1 MKNSLLMKNGAVIRI
16 LDVNVEDAL
25 IIDCVRLTMPVWVKK
40 ELLAGYTEITI
51 DVLEE
56 ITGIHIQD
64 MDGLSRDENK
74 FIHKHFTLIAGVL
87 PFIGDIN
94 MRSSVIGQISKT
106 QGVSKQT
113 IRRYLCL
120 YLAYQDMSVF
130 APKERLTAKELSA
143 DEKNMRWALNKFY
156 YTTRKHSLKVAY
168 TQMLKE
174 KYCDGNGVLTTE
186 YPSFYQFRY
195 FYRKHKKLQNYY
207 ISRNGIKDY
216 QKNHR
221 PLLGDNVQA
230 FTSHVG
236 VGMLDATVCDIYL
249 VNESGNLVGR
259 PILTACIDGFSSL
272 CCGYM
277 LSWEGGVYSLRGMM
291 LNIISNKKEWC
302 YSHGIEIKDATWDC
316 NELPATLVTDM
327 GSEYISENFEQITEL
342 GVSLVNLAS
351 YRPELKGSVE
361 KFFDLIQES
370 FKPYLKGKGV
380 IEADFQERG
389 AHDYRKDACLTMEQ
403 FEKIILHCILYYNN
417 ERVIE
422 NYPYTKDMLEC
433 KVSPYAADIWNY
445 GKRQRSADLITV
457 SKEDLILTL
466 LPRTTARFTR
476 NGLKVNGLRYKNK
489 NYTEKYLSGG
499 NAVAVY
505 DPDDVSYVWLI
516 DNGAFVLFELIES
529 RFLACSLNTVTDLK
543 EQKKQIVKE
552 QKEDNLQAKISLSK
566 HIETIAN
573 QSVKKKDTAV
583 KEIRKT
589 RKAEQ
594 EKKRIDY
601 MKEVKRNV

>member
-1 MKNSLLMKNGAVIRI
+1 MKNRLLKKEDSVIRI
-16 LDVNVEDAL
+16 LDVKEEDAL
-25 IIDCVRLTMPVWVKK
+25 VIDCIRLTMPVWVKK
-40 ELLAGYTEITI
+40 ESLAEYIQVSI
-51 DVLEE
+51 DALEE
-56 ITGIHIQD
+56 ITGINIYD
-64 MDGLSRDENK
+64 MDNLSRADNR
-74 FIHKHFTLIAGVL
+74 FIHEHFTLIAGVL
-87 PFIGDIN
+87 PFIGDVN
-94 MRSSVIGQISKT
+94 MRSCVIAQISKA

-113 IRRYLCL
+113 TRHYLCL

-130 APKERLTAKELSA
+130 APKERFTEKELTD
-143 DEKNMRWALNKFY
+143 DEKKMRWALNKFY
-156 YTTRKHSLKVAY
+156 YTTKKHSLKVAY
-168 TQMLKE
+168 TQLLKE
-174 KYCDGNGVLTTE
+174 KYCNGNGELFRD

-230 FTSHVG
+230 FTQNVG
-236 VGMLDATVCDIYL
+236 VGMLDATICDIYL
-249 VNESGNLVGR
+249 VNEAGNLVGR

-302 YSHGIEIKDATWDC
+302 NTHGIVIEDAAWNCSD
-316 NELPATLVTDM
+316 LPATLVTDM

-380 IEADFQERG
+380 IEPDFQERG

-417 ERVIE
+417 ERIIE
-422 NYPYTKDMLEC
+422 NYPYTKDMIDC
-433 KVSPYAADIWNY
+433 KVKPYAAEIWNY
-445 GKRQRSADLITV
+445 GRKQLSADLITV

-466 LPRTTARFTR
+466 LPRTNARFTR
-476 NGLKVNGLRYKNK
+476 AGLKVNGLRYKNE

-499 NAVAVY
+499 NVVAAY
-505 DPDDVSYVWLI
+505 DPENVSYVWLI
-516 DNGAFVLFELIES
+516 DNGTFVKFRLIES
-529 RFLACSLNTVTDLK
+529 RFKDCSLDTVGELK
-543 EQKKQIVKE
+543 TNKKKLIRQQQE
-552 QKEDNLQAKISLSK
+552 SNLQAKINLSD
-566 HIETIAN
+566 HIQTIAK
-573 QSVKKKDTAV
+573 QSVKTSNTGI
-583 KEIRKT
+583 KEIRQT
-589 RKAEQ
+589 RKNEQ
-594 EKKRIDY
+594 NRKRIDY
-601 MKEVKRNV
+601 MKEVKKNV